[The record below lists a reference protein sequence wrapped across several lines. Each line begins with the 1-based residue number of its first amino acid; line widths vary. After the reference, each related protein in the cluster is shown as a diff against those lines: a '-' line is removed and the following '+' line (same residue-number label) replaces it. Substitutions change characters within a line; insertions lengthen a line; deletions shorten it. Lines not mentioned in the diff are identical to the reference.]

1 MSTYIVDTHA
11 LVWYFEE
18 NPYLSKTVVK
28 ILDSENVTL
37 VIPTVVL
44 AEIKYLFSRKK
55 IKVSFQQV
63 VNHVEED
70 ARCKIHPF
78 DFMCVEALDE
88 RLNLHDAMIVA
99 TGIVYKKYVDSLTKI
114 LTKDE
119 KITNIKLVE
128 TVW

>member
-11 LVWYFEE
+11 LVWYFED
-18 NPYLSKTVVK
+18 NPNLSKK
-28 ILDSENVTL
+28 IIEILDSESVTL

-63 VNHVEED
+63 VNHIEED

-88 RLNLHDAMIVA
+88 RLNLHDAMIVS
-99 TGIVYKKYVDSLTKI
+99 TGAVYRNYVDPLTRI
-114 LTKDE
+114 ITKDE
-119 KITNIKLVE
+119 KIKNIKLVE

>member
-11 LVWYFEE
+11 LDWYFDE
-18 NPYLSKTVVK
+18 NPYLSKTVVE
-28 ILDSENVTL
+28 ILDSEDVIL

-55 IKVSFQQV
+55 IKVSFQKV
-63 VNHVEED
+63 VNHIEED
-70 ARCKIHPF
+70 SRCKIHPF

-88 RLNLHDAMIVA
+88 RLNLYDAMIVA
-99 TGIVYKKYVDSLTKI
+99 AGVVYRNYVDSLTRI
-114 LTKDE
+114 ITKDE
-119 KITNIKLVE
+119 KIKNIKLVE